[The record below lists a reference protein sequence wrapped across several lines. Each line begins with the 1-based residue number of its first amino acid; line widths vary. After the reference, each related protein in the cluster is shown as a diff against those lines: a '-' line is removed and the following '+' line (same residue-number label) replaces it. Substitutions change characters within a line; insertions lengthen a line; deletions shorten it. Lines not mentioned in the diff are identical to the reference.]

1 MDDTPTNAVAALL
14 ALAGIEA
21 TPLRLLVAEVLD
33 QAGGALAAADILT
46 RVRRR
51 HDLNKVT
58 LYRTL
63 DLFVERGLVLRH
75 SSGDRAFRYCL
86 GGKRSGAAHCH
97 AYCRLCGRMQC
108 VSATGIASRLD
119 GIPQDLLADVEN
131 VEIRLDGVCERCR
144 KAMTVR
150 HVDATRGNL

>member
-1 MDDTPTNAVAALL
+1 MD
-14 ALAGIEA
+14 
-21 TPLRLLVAEVLD
+21 
-33 QAGGALAAADILT
+33 ADILALMDEAGVEPT
-46 RVRRR
+46 ENRVLVLTCLARRGAALTAAEILEYVR
-51 HDLNKVT
+51 EQKRVNKVT